1 MANPIEIRKFSSR
14 CSRLPN
20 SAELARL
27 IILCRIDGQLAGEL
41 ARSVVDLI
49 ARRKREFAKLT
60 VRDVC
65 RESTYL
71 LMVSFFNRSSLFV
84 HCRFS
89 GQLPESLRKEF
100 EKYAF
105 LDRVQPRKL
114 SPRIGESR
122 ISKF

>member
-1 MANPIEIRKFSSR
+1 MLRLLIIIISVIYHSRSESIEHPNEILDIPSKCLGLSNSSD
-14 CSRLPN
+14 LV
-20 SAELARL
+20 RL

-84 HCRFS
+84 HCRFWI
-89 GQLPESLRKEF
+89 
-100 EKYAF
+100 F
-105 LDRVQPRKL
+105 LWTT
-114 SPRIGESR
+114 
-122 ISKF
+122 